1 MKSPSIDN
9 FYTKLDKQ
17 ILLAQSY
24 TEIGELFFIIKACR
38 LKPYSYIFEKR
49 EEKIVLYRHWVDE
62 FGNSLHIT
70 TKKRLKP
77 IYNDVS
83 LKRDSLVC
91 TDLYHGLS
99 LDKIAKISKLAYLCL
114 GKDEDLYQD
123 CAVVTFL
130 GIDNYLRSYQYLYG
144 EWRAVSPLSIGVRNL
159 RIIGKHRDIKYFHQF
174 DIKENM
180 PIPCIS
186 SSQWLTFVPPSQ
198 AFLTHMEKGHEFIAP
213 LFKQRNDS
221 THG

>member
-24 TEIGELFFIIKACR
+24 TEVGGLFFLIKACR

-49 EEKIVLYRHWVDE
+49 SDKIVLYRHWVDE

-70 TKKRLKP
+70 TKKRLQL
-77 IYNDVS
+77 IYNDLLVD
-83 LKRDSLVC
+83 RNALVC
-91 TDLYHGLS
+91 TDLYHGLT
-99 LDKIAKISKLAYLCL
+99 LDKVAKISKLAYLCL

-123 CAVVTFL
+123 CAIVTFL

-144 EWRAVSPLSIGVRNL
+144 EWRLVSPLTIGIRNL
-159 RIIGKHRDIKYFHQF
+159 KLIGKNRDIKYFHKF
-174 DIKENM
+174 EIKDNM

-186 SSQWLTFVPPSQ
+186 SEQWLTFMPSSK
-198 AFLTHMEKGHEFIAP
+198 AFLDHMEKGHEFIAP
-213 LFKQRNDS
+213 LFKIRNDN